1 MIYLQYNNTEGG
13 QYVKRRSIYILIV
26 SFILSAALL
35 FGCSSKQKESTEVA
49 SQIVTVGRGDIVVD
63 VMASGNLITSNEA
76 DLAFSASSTVTEV
89 LVDKGDWVEE
99 GQKLAA
105 IDTVDLEIDL
115 AEAQTNVKSAKLD
128 LEEAK
133 EPTTTAS
140 GTSAPDPL
148 DIEIKELKYETTKMS
163 LADVEEQLAGAVIYA
178 PFSGRIAEVNIAV
191 GDDVNSST
199 EVIRL
204 IDPNLVEVNISVSE
218 MDVYELKPGDK
229 ATVELN
235 AMPSII
241 LPAKVANISPVATIQ
256 SGVVNYEV
264 NVKVDPIS
272 SIREQQ
278 QEVSAPTAS
287 GTSQGETEIPPP
299 GNSAPGEIPQRL
311 QQAIDEG
318 RLTQEQAEEM
328 MQNMSQGGGGF
339 NRPPGT
345 QSTLAESSSSI
356 LPEDFELKEGLTVT
370 VTIIVEQRQD
380 ILRVP
385 NSAISS
391 VGGRTIVQVIKD
403 GVTEQRDI
411 TTGITDY
418 QYTEVTSGLT
428 EGEQIVIMQGSTSS
442 STGSTSQQS
451 SGGPPVG
458 GFFIR

>member
-1 MIYLQYNNTEGG
+1 
-13 QYVKRRSIYILIV
+13 VKRRNIYILII
-26 SFILSAALL
+26 SLILTVTIL
-35 FGCSSKQKESTEVA
+35 FGCSSKQKESTQEA
-49 SQIVTVGRGDIVVD
+49 SQIVTVGRGDIVVE
-63 VMASGNLITSNEA
+63 VMASGNLITSRESQ
-76 DLAFSASSTVTEV
+76 LTFSASSTVSEV
-89 LVDKGDWVEE
+89 LVDVGDWVDE

-115 AEAQTNVKSAKLD
+115 AEAETNVKSAKLD

-133 EPTTTAS
+133 EPTTNSS
-140 GTSAPDPL
+140 GTEIVAAPDPL

-163 LADVEEQLAGAVIYA
+163 LADVQEQLANAVIYA
-178 PFSGRIAEVNIAV
+178 PFSGRIAEVNVAV
-191 GDDVNSST
+191 GDEVNSST

-218 MDVYELKPGDK
+218 MDVYQLKPGDK

-235 AMPSII
+235 AMPSIV

-278 QEVSAPTAS
+278 QASTSAMSGSSAQEVPVPHTDNLAT
-287 GTSQGETEIPPP
+287 
-299 GNSAPGEIPQRL
+299 GEIPQPL

-318 RLTQEQAEEM
+318 RLTQEQVDEM
-328 MQNMSQGGGGF
+328 MKNMPQGGEGF
-339 NRPPGT
+339 NRQSGT
-345 QSTLAESSSSI
+345 QSAQTGSSSSI

-370 VTIIVEQRQD
+370 VTVVVDQRQD
-380 ILRVP
+380 IIRVP
-385 NSAISS
+385 NGAISS
-391 VGGRTIVQVIKD
+391 REGRTTVQVIKD

-428 EGEQIVIMQGSTSS
+428 EGEQIVVLEGSNSSSTTSS
-442 STGSTSQQS
+442 SNQQRS
-451 SGGPPVG
+451 GGGPPMG